1 MTQSSSHCPTLNMT
15 IVNFQQLKDQ
25 LNEGTAILVDVRNPN
40 ELQEDGKI
48 PGSFN
53 IALPELSEAFQL
65 SSGEFKEKY
74 GLDLPNKENE
84 NLILTCR

>member
-1 MTQSSSHCPTLNMT
+1 MT
-15 IVNFQQLKDQ
+15 IVTFQQLTDQ
-25 LNEGTAILVDVRNPN
+25 LREGTAILVDVRNPN

-48 PGSFN
+48 PGSYN

-65 SSGEFKEKY
+65 SDAEFKEKY
-74 GLDLPNKENE
+74 GLDLPSKDNE